1 LIRNGRGLLT
11 PSESSVLT
19 SRGVIALTNRYMNRA
34 VALLA
39 TAILFAGHSL
49 AAAASRE
56 QPVVLGTV
64 KPLPKALDPDFQFR
78 KTKLF
83 LMSEDAPQT
92 KQTSKGKAKSGDF
105 TSSKAPNTT
114 QAAAIT
120 FERQYRLFGAVTKLD
135 QHQRFG
141 NYFDFF
147 WRAKRPAD
155 VTVRLEYR
163 QEKLHAHVQAQEI
176 ACGDVHGNH
185 KTEFKVVGDD
195 YFDGG
200 RVIAWRCVL
209 ISGGRI
215 VAENHSFL
223 WE

>member
-1 LIRNGRGLLT
+1 MI
-11 PSESSVLT
+11 
-19 SRGVIALTNRYMNRA
+19 A
-34 VALLA
+34 VAWPG
-39 TAILFAGHSL
+39 THSAI
-49 AAAASRE
+49 AAHTDDQA
-56 QPVVLGTV
+56 VVLRQV
-64 KPLPKALDPDFQFR
+64 KPLPKALNPNFQFR

-83 LMSEDAPQT
+83 LMTEEAPQT
-92 KQTSKGKAKSGDF
+92 KESAKGKAKAGDF
-105 TSSKAPNTT
+105 TSSKAPTTT

-135 QHQRFG
+135 QHERFG

-147 WRAKRPAD
+147 WRVQQPAD

-163 QEKLHAHVQAQEI
+163 QEKLHAHVQAQEVY
-176 ACGDVHGNH
+176 CGEVRGSH
-185 KTEFKVVGDD
+185 KTEFRVVGDD

-200 RVIAWRCVL
+200 RVIAWRCLL

-215 VAENHSFL
+215 VAEDRSFL